1 MRRTI
6 IAVALLLLALT
17 LIACGPAGADTRDG
31 PANVGQDDTATEPF
45 TTSET
50 DTVVQ
55 AGAGPAAATFPAD
68 TAGRALTSLGNPNAP
83 VVMVEYSDY
92 QCPFCR
98 RHMQQTMPQLKAEF
112 IDTGRVYYVF
122 KDMPLASLHPLAYR
136 LHEAALCVGEAGGS
150 SAYWQTHD
158 LFFERAELFQRNSEE
173 AMDAAIL
180 PALEEAGLP
189 DIADC
194 LAGDRFAAEVQEYV
208 AEGQGLGVR
217 GTPSFFINGNL
228 LVGAQP
234 LEAFRSAIEQVERG
248 EALAVAPPAATP
260 APPLAPTPAAIEARP
275 LTALGDPNAP
285 VTIVEYSDY
294 QCPYCRRHF
303 LETIPQLKEN
313 FIDSGRLYYVF
324 KDMPLAGLHPLAYRL
339 HEAALCVGEAGGG
352 EAYWQTHDLF
362 FEQGEA
368 FQVQTLAEMDEAILT
383 QLEAAGLPEISDCL
397 AGNDF
402 AAEVQAGVAEGSR
415 LGVNG
420 TPAFFI
426 NGYPIRGAQPYDLFE
441 YAIGLAEEGKLE
453 AAYQPPTGPNDG
465 KAQEAA
471 AAEAVKAAEPVDV
484 PLGDAPALGSPDAPV
499 TIVEY
504 SDYQCPYCLRHAQ
517 STLPL
522 LQEYIDAGVVRY
534 IFKDFPIS
542 SIHPQAQKAHEAA
555 RCARELGGDE
565 AYWTMHDLLFEYQQ
579 SWATPPLPEHTDALK
594 ELVAEAGLPQ
604 AEFDECLDSGRH
616 EDAVLAELAEGTEL
630 GVRGTPAFFLN
641 GRPLSGAQP
650 IAVFRAVIEQLLAE
664 GG

>member
-1 MRRTI
+1 MSRTTV
-6 IAVALLLLALT
+6 AVALLFFALT
-17 LIACGPAGADTRDG
+17 LIACGPAGADTLGG
-31 PANVGQDDTATEPF
+31 PANAGQNEGDTGSL
-45 TTSET
+45 TSSSS
-50 DTVVQ
+50 DTLIE
-55 AGAGPAAATFPAD
+55 AGSGRPGATFPAD
-68 TAGRALTSLGNPNAP
+68 TAGRGLTSLGDPNAP

-112 IDTGRVYYVF
+112 IDTGRVYYIF
-122 KDMPLASLHPLAYR
+122 KDMPLAGLHPLAYR
-136 LHEAALCVGEAGGS
+136 LHEAALCVGEVGGS
-150 SAYWQTHD
+150 SAYWQAHD
-158 LFFERAELFQRNSEE
+158 LFFEQAELFQRNSEE

-189 DIADC
+189 DIAEC

-208 AEGQGLGVR
+208 AEGQELGVR

-234 LEAFRSAIEQVERG
+234 IDAFRSAIEQVERG
-248 EALAVAPPAATP
+248 EALADAPPAATP
-260 APPLAPTPAAIEARP
+260 VPPVAPTPAAIEARP

-294 QCPYCRRHF
+294 QCPFCRRHF

-313 FIDSGRLYYVF
+313 FIDAGRLYYVF
-324 KDMPLAGLHPLAYRL
+324 KDFPIASLHPLAYRL
-339 HEAALCVGEAGGG
+339 HEAALCVGDAGGDD
-352 EAYWQTHDLF
+352 AYWQAHNLF
-362 FEQGEA
+362 FEQAEA
-368 FQVQTLAEMDEAILT
+368 FQAQTVAEMDEAILT
-383 QLEAAGLPEISDCL
+383 RLAAAGLPEVNDCL
-397 AGNDF
+397 ADDVF
-402 AAEVQAGVAEGSR
+402 ADEVQAGVAEGQR
-415 LGVNG
+415 LGVTG

-426 NGYPIRGAQPYDLFE
+426 NGYPIRGAQPYELFE
-441 YAIGLAEEGKLE
+441 YAIGLAEEGMLE

-471 AAEAVKAAEPVDV
+471 AAEAIKAAEPLDV

-504 SDYQCPYCLRHAQ
+504 SDYQCPFCLRHAQ

-534 IFKDFPIS
+534 VFKDFPIN

-579 SWATPPLPEHTDALK
+579 TWATPPLPDHVDALK
-594 ELVAEAGLPQ
+594 DLAAEAGLPQ
-604 AEFDECLDSGRH
+604 AEFDECLDSGRY
-616 EDAVLAELAEGTEL
+616 EGAVLAELAEGTEL

-650 IAVFRAVIEQLLAE
+650 ITVFRAVIEQLLAE
-664 GG
+664 GE